1 MKKVCAII
9 LILTC
14 GFAANYLIWLGA
26 AFVGLMTNLSLI
38 FLIVAILLIMAA
50 AALLNLVRNKCKD
63 KLHIHGAAVI
73 LCAQLPW
80 IVCSLVGF
88 VRSRNY
94 ANYIPEGTYRHVGAG
109 IDEVTAGIGIA
120 TGLLITAA
128 VFVIADE
135 ARRRERR

>member
-1 MKKVCAII
+1 MKKALAII
-9 LILTC
+9 FTIIC
-14 GFAANYLIWLGA
+14 GFAANFLIWLGA

-50 AALLNLVRNKCKD
+50 AALLNFVRNKCKN
-63 KLHIHGAAVI
+63 KLHIHGAAVV

-80 IVCSLVGF
+80 IVYSLIGF
-88 VRSRNY
+88 VRSRIY
-94 ANYIPEGTYRHVGAG
+94 ANSIPESTFQHVGAG

-128 VFVIADE
+128 VFVIADDT
-135 ARRRERR
+135 RHRERR